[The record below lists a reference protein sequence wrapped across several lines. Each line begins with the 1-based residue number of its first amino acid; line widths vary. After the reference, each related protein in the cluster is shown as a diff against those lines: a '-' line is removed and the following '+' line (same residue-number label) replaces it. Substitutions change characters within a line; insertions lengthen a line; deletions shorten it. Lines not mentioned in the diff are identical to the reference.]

1 MIATQYSF
9 TVNFFPETTS
19 CIQRWQH
26 HVASVGHLP
35 RFELPWGGYY
45 EEPESLPEDPPIG
58 SQFAQDFNQEI
69 EHANDND
76 HPAASLY
83 LAELEEEV
91 QGADNRWLLPSPEI
105 LTISLT
111 SSPTYYCS
119 RTLSLSISWKAERA
133 LSNKAA
139 ARPDVAEATAYQAAL
154 DESVDAVETEHMEC
168 EK

>member
-1 MIATQYSF
+1 MM
-9 TVNFFPETTS
+9 ETTS
-19 CIQRWQH
+19 RIQCWRH

-45 EEPESLPEDPPIG
+45 EEPESLPKDPPME

-83 LAELEEEV
+83 FAELEEEV
-91 QGADNRWLLPSPEI
+91 QGADNRCLLPSPEI

-111 SSPTYYCS
+111 PSPTYYCS
-119 RTLSLSISWKAERA
+119 PTPSPSISWKAE
-133 LSNKAA
+133 
-139 ARPDVAEATAYQAAL
+139 
-154 DESVDAVETEHMEC
+154 
-168 EK
+168 

>member
-1 MIATQYSF
+1 MI
-9 TVNFFPETTS
+9 ETTS
-19 CIQRWQH
+19 RIQRWRH

-45 EEPESLPEDPPIG
+45 EEPESLPEDPPMG
-58 SQFAQDFNQEI
+58 SQFAQDFNQEIEHANECDQEI

-83 LAELEEEV
+83 LAELKEEV
-91 QGADNRWLLPSPEI
+91 QGADNQWLLPSPEI

-119 RTLSLSISWKAERA
+119 PTPSPSISWKAERA
-133 LSNKAA
+133 LSNEAA
-139 ARPDVAEATAYQAAL
+139 AVPDIAEATAYQAAL

-168 EK
+168 EE